1 MKSVLARLRTTEFSL
16 TALFIV
22 GFLTLAVT
30 SGGVLFSGQSIR
42 SFLTYLA
49 IPILIGLSQMV
60 VLSVGQLN
68 LAVGAM
74 GGASAAIMAQMMV
87 AINAPIWVALL
98 AGFLAATLMGAVNGF
113 LVVATGL
120 NGFIITLGTLT
131 IMEGLQYA
139 LVRSFTINAYP
150 ESVMAFGNI
159 SFFNVPT
166 VFMIAVATALI
177 LAWFYRTNVMARGIL
192 ATGANPLAARL
203 SGVSNNRSV
212 FLAHTISGAL
222 IGVAAIVTITSLGG
236 INRSIGGDWLLASF
250 AAPII
255 AGVLMSGGV
264 VAIYGTVMAAGVMR
278 LVDIARAQYS
288 LDPSVVNFTIGTVV
302 LSTVALSEWRRRRA
316 EIKRQKHVGVEH
328 G

>member
-16 TALFIV
+16 TVLFIA
-22 GFLTLAVT
+22 GFLALAVT

-87 AINAPIWVALL
+87 ALNAPIWVALL

-150 ESVMAFGNI
+150 ESVMAFGGI

-166 VFMIAVATALI
+166 VFIIAVATALVV
-177 LAWFYRTNVMARGIL
+177 AWFYRTNVMARGIL

>member
-1 MKSVLARLRTTEFSL
+1 
-16 TALFIV
+16 
-22 GFLTLAVT
+22 
-30 SGGVLFSGQSIR
+30 
-42 SFLTYLA
+42 
-49 IPILIGLSQMV
+49 
-60 VLSVGQLN
+60 
-68 LAVGAM
+68 
-74 GGASAAIMAQMMV
+74 
-87 AINAPIWVALL
+87 
-98 AGFLAATLMGAVNGF
+98 
-113 LVVATGL
+113 
-120 NGFIITLGTLT
+120 
-131 IMEGLQYA
+131 
-139 LVRSFTINAYP
+139 
-150 ESVMAFGNI
+150 
-159 SFFNVPT
+159 
-166 VFMIAVATALI
+166 
-177 LAWFYRTNVMARGIL
+177 
-192 ATGANPLAARL
+192 
-203 SGVSNNRSV
+203 V

>member
-16 TALFIV
+16 TVLFIA
-22 GFLTLAVT
+22 GFLALAVT

-87 AINAPIWVALL
+87 ALNAPIWVALL

-150 ESVMAFGNI
+150 ESVMAFGGI

-166 VFMIAVATALI
+166 VFMIAVATALV